1 MKMTNDEI
9 SFDRVVKDDEL
20 RYLKQ
25 LLNKKQKQKKT
36 KDRVKLKCA
45 IYARKS
51 QEDKK
56 DLSLNAQINY
66 CRAIIDSCDI
76 LELSNIYQED
86 DVSGMWDNRTEFQK
100 MIQDVRDQVIDVI
113 IVYKWHRFSRKVSDM
128 ENYYLEI
135 IKYNGYLLSGDA
147 LYVVDTATA
156 LSNIITTW
164 ANNEFHARET
174 AENTMNAFIKN
185 FNDKKVYLAR

>member
-1 MKMTNDEI
+1 MTNDEI

-128 ENYYLEI
+128 ENVITEDEI
-135 IKYNGYLLSGDA
+135 KASKDK
-147 LYVVDTATA
+147 VVV
-156 LSNIITTW
+156 
-164 ANNEFHARET
+164 
-174 AENTMNAFIKN
+174 N
-185 FNDKKVYLAR
+185 FNDAICKLYTDQSNHIQVSIRAKAINIK